1 MTVAASTLLIASG
14 LLVLVSARWW
24 MPRQMSAA
32 RRRAAQHGRQER
44 FDEALRSRRYRYG
57 LRAVEAAGVIASIW
71 GVIAVIG
78 TL

>member
-14 LLVLVSARWW
+14 LLVLVSAWWW

-32 RRRAAQHGRQER
+32 RRRAAQHGRTER
-44 FDEALRSRRYRYG
+44 FDETLRSRRYRYG

-71 GVIAVIG
+71 GVIALVG
-78 TL
+78 AL